1 MNLESALSNTALYI
15 LLFLIVAIAISYL
28 VYFFRKDKEEFTGIQ
43 RLTLTTVRFL
53 YTFLIVFLIIS
64 PVIELIK
71 KRIEK
76 PILILGIDN
85 SESMEN
91 DTTYRSALISLNE
104 NVISEAGDKFDID
117 YYTFGNTV
125 TPKGTLTFSEKISNY
140 SNFFNELEKRYFN
153 LNIGA
158 IIMAGDGIYN
168 EGKNPVQEAPAL
180 MSPIYTIG
188 IGDTLTDS
196 DQAIINLNHNPNVFM
211 GNTFPL
217 EIEALFKK
225 VDAPSTQLSVYIE
238 NSLIYSEKID
248 IPQPDY
254 YYKKTLRLNAEEPG
268 LQTVNVLLTP
278 LPNESNTANNRAGFS
293 IEVHENK
300 YEVLVLTQSPHPD
313 IGAISETLKQQA
325 NFKITNSDIST
336 FDDTLSN
343 FDIVV
348 LNQLPS
354 LNIQENKH
362 FLSLKENTTLP
373 VLVITGPQT
382 SISAFNNLNLG
393 LKMAPSEITEE
404 SSPYFNAGFSLF
416 SLPQNIN
423 SVAPYYPPLLTWYT
437 QYEYSG
443 EFAELAFQKINGIEM
458 DYPLILTGEVDQRKT
473 AVITGEGIWRWKLHE
488 YQNTGK
494 HQTFNQLFVSLFN
507 YLCLKKEREQ
517 FKLEYPK
524 IAPETSPYKIK
535 AQVFNEIYEPVTTTE
550 VKLILTDSTGAELNY
565 IFDSDNISYNLNM
578 GYLTPGKY
586 SFIASTT
593 LGEKTFKQSGNFNIQ
608 EINVEQN
615 NLKADFMLL
624 KNISEQTG
632 GKFFYPS
639 QIDDLI
645 NKIAKNKGIEI
656 KIHNEKNISEI
667 IDWKWYLFIV
677 IFLLSLEWFLRKFW
691 GSY

>member
-1 MNLESALSNTALYI
+1 VVE
-15 LLFLIVAIAISYL
+15 V
-28 VYFFRKDKEEFTGIQ
+28 
-43 RLTLTTVRFL
+43 
-53 YTFLIVFLIIS
+53 
-64 PVIELIK
+64 IK
-71 KRIEK
+71 KRLEK

-85 SESMEN
+85 SESMAN
-91 DTTYRSALISLNE
+91 DTTYRSALLSLHE

-117 YYTFGNTV
+117 YYTFGNMV
-125 TPKGTLTFSEKISNY
+125 TPKGPLTFSEKISNY

-153 LNIGA
+153 LNVGA
-158 IIMAGDGIYN
+158 VIIAGDGIYN
-168 EGKNPVQEAPAL
+168 EGNNPVQVAPAL
-180 MSPIYTIG
+180 MSPVYTIG

-225 VDAPSTQLSVYIE
+225 VDAPSAHLSVYIE
-238 NSLIYSEKID
+238 NSLVYSEKID
-248 IPQPDY
+248 IQQPDY
-254 YYKKTLRLNAEEPG
+254 YFKKSLRLNAEEPG

-336 FDDTLSN
+336 FDDTLTN
-343 FDIVV
+343 FDLVV

-362 FLSLKENTTLP
+362 YLSLKENTTLP
-373 VLVITGPQT
+373 VLVIIGPQS
-382 SISAFNNLNLG
+382 SISAFNNLDLG
-393 LKMAPSEITEE
+393 LTITPSDITQE
-404 SSPYFNAGFSLF
+404 SSPHFNAGFSLF
-416 SLPQNIN
+416 SLPQNIH
-423 SVAPYYPPLLTWYT
+423 SIAPYYPPLLTWYT
-437 QYEYSG
+437 KYEYSG

-458 DYPLILTGEVDQRKT
+458 DYPLIITGEIDQRKT

-494 HQTFNQLFVSLFN
+494 HQVFNQLFVNLFN
-507 YLCLKKEREQ
+507 YLCLKEEREQ

-535 AQVFNEIYEPVTTTE
+535 AQVFNEIYEPVTTAE
-550 VKLILTDSTGAELNY
+550 VNLTLTDSTGAVLNY

-586 SFIASTT
+586 SFVASTS
-593 LGEKTFKQSGNFNIQ
+593 LGEKKFKKSGNFNIQ
-608 EINVEQN
+608 EINIEQN

-624 KNISEQTG
+624 KNISGQTG
-632 GKFFYPS
+632 GKFFYPT

-645 NKIAKNKGIEI
+645 NEIAKNKGIEI
-656 KIHNEKNISEI
+656 KIHNEKNISKI

-677 IFLLSLEWFLRKFW
+677 IILLSLEWFLRKFW